1 MIGWK
6 GWIGI
11 TILLLALFFGLA
23 IWTGISSSVNKAN
36 LETNGINGTAV
47 IESATNTNQ
56 VTGNSAE
63 LKFNLMVTVPGK
75 APYQA
80 NYTHYVLNYD
90 MSHYQPGDEVYVLV
104 DPNNPQNLEIPSL
117 VDSNTSQ

>member
-1 MIGWK
+1 MNKIV
-6 GWIGI
+6 IIIILI
-11 TILLLALFFGLA
+11 TIVALGLG
-23 IWTGISSSVNKAN
+23 IWTWYSSSVNEAN

-47 IESATNTNQ
+47 IESASH
-56 VTGNSAE
+56 TGTVGPSSTE
-63 LKFNLMVTVPGK
+63 LEFNLMVSVPGK

-90 MSHYQPGDEVYVLV
+90 MSKYQPGDEVYVLV

-117 VDSNTSQ
+117 VNSNTTQ

>member
-1 MIGWK
+1 MNKIVLIIILIPIVAIGL
-6 GWIGI
+6 G
-11 TILLLALFFGLA
+11 
-23 IWTGISSSVNKAN
+23 IWTWYSSSVNEAN

-47 IESATNTNQ
+47 IESATNTGY
-56 VTGNSAE
+56 VTGYSAE

-117 VDSNTSQ
+117 VNSNTSQ